1 MRTIFLITIFAFVL
15 ASCGQTKQPGETV
28 DSATTAAIDSA
39 GKEPLYPYPQYIQEQ
54 IAYVDS
60 MPLAIEMKVFENG
73 KMVDSTYI
81 NRDRFKELAR
91 QFKQPDL
98 NMASLRPRYEEKSY
112 QDLTIDAVTFSI
124 TAKDPELDVRQVD
137 ILLNPKTKK
146 VKNII
151 IKKLEKTADSMEQ
164 KNMLWVHNMNFQVSS
179 TITHND
185 GTTTD
190 KVVKVVW
197 DKPLQ

>member
-1 MRTIFLITIFAFVL
+1 MRILSLAIISALLFA
-15 ASCGQTKQPGETV
+15 ACGQNKQPDNIV
-28 DSATTAAIDSA
+28 DSTAAVIDSA
-39 GKEPLYPYPQYIQEQ
+39 SKEPLYPYPQYIQDQ

-60 MPLAIEMKVFENG
+60 MPLGIEMKVFENG

-81 NRDRFKELAR
+81 NRDQFKELAKSF
-91 QFKQPDL
+91 QQPDL

-124 TAKDPELDVRQVD
+124 TAKDPDLDVQQVD

-151 IKKLEKTADSMEQ
+151 IKKQEKTAAGIEQ
-164 KNMLWVHNMNFQVSS
+164 KNMLWVHNMNFQISS
-179 TITHND
+179 SISHDD
-185 GTTTD
+185 GRTTD
-190 KVVKVVW
+190 KVIKVVW
-197 DKPLQ
+197 DRPLQ